1 MKKGRSGKIGFVLFL
16 LFIIALLIGGQY
28 LYNYVTNEDANDY
41 KTKGE
46 NEDYRI
52 DKTKDYF
59 YFINESVI
67 SESAEIYYKD
77 VVVNIKGSEHITETL
92 NKENAIYKSNIKYIS
107 DQDVLSDELINYN
120 SDNIYMVNYREYK
133 TYKYNNYV
141 SLVVLDYLY
150 DCFDQSTIKDSKSYV
165 FDTNTGK
172 LLTNEELYSLF
183 NTNEENIKKEIKEE
197 VISKDSNSSEE
208 ILNKIKINTVVPK
221 DVENTLKELKIE
233 QREEDV
239 EQSSEEF
246 DIFGGLVQDSTK
258 IRKIGNQSHREQP
271 KDKFHILEINKMTKQ
286 IGFKLTL
293 EQITKNIKNAFEKV
307 QTPEDITIY
316 KAIVDDKIDEN
327 QFNVFNVNPEKEMR
341 DACMKDGK
349 MINLY
354 KINLKKGENIIGFT
368 NCIFYDNQNKT
379 LPVGMDL
386 STRVMVDISKI
397 DLNIKKARIFSI
409 ASLENEEDVFSDVV
423 VKKVTVYE

>member
-208 ILNKIKINTVVPK
+208 ILNKINNLELNSLYVDDIGK
-221 DVENTLKELKIE
+221 LKAEY
-233 QREEDV
+233 
-239 EQSSEEF
+239 
-246 DIFGGLVQDSTK
+246 LVIYS
-258 IRKIGNQSHREQP
+258 
-271 KDKFHILEINKMTKQ
+271 EINYNET
-286 IGFKLTL
+286 
-293 EQITKNIKNAFEKV
+293 N
-307 QTPEDITIY
+307 QT
-316 KAIVDDKIDEN
+316 
-327 QFNVFNVNPEKEMR
+327 
-341 DACMKDGK
+341 
-349 MINLY
+349 
-354 KINLKKGENIIGFT
+354 
-368 NCIFYDNQNKT
+368 
-379 LPVGMDL
+379 
-386 STRVMVDISKI
+386 
-397 DLNIKKARIFSI
+397 
-409 ASLENEEDVFSDVV
+409 EE
-423 VKKVTVYE
+423 

>member
-1 MKKGRSGKIGFVLFL
+1 MKKERSGKIGFVLFL
-16 LFIIALLIGGQY
+16 LFIIALLVGGQY
-28 LYNYVTNEDANDY
+28 LYNYVTNKDTNDY

-77 VVVNIKGSEHITETL
+77 VVVNIKGSEHITEIL

-165 FDTNTGK
+165 FDINTGK

-183 NTNEENIKKEIKEE
+183 NTNEENIKKEIREE

-208 ILNKIKINTVVPK
+208 ILNKISNLELNSLYVDDIGK
-221 DVENTLKELKIE
+221 LKAEY
-233 QREEDV
+233 
-239 EQSSEEF
+239 
-246 DIFGGLVQDSTK
+246 LVIYS
-258 IRKIGNQSHREQP
+258 
-271 KDKFHILEINKMTKQ
+271 EINYNET
-286 IGFKLTL
+286 
-293 EQITKNIKNAFEKV
+293 N
-307 QTPEDITIY
+307 QT
-316 KAIVDDKIDEN
+316 
-327 QFNVFNVNPEKEMR
+327 
-341 DACMKDGK
+341 
-349 MINLY
+349 
-354 KINLKKGENIIGFT
+354 
-368 NCIFYDNQNKT
+368 
-379 LPVGMDL
+379 
-386 STRVMVDISKI
+386 
-397 DLNIKKARIFSI
+397 
-409 ASLENEEDVFSDVV
+409 EE
-423 VKKVTVYE
+423 